1 LQFFD
6 LEIAITLVFIVLFN
20 GENFMRILRFIS
32 TVAVAC
38 VGLMQTAQA
47 LSPMPSPMPNKEVIT
62 IGYVKVGQV
71 SPLHLVEE
79 ELKKMNIEVK
89 RAEFV
94 RYADARTSLISNS
107 VDVSV
112 VGPADLAIAASQGT
126 KNIIGLSG
134 VAASPKYLVVR
145 KGVTINTWDDLKGK
159 KIAVAPGSAV
169 WFAWAMT
176 LVENN
181 IPYNTFTA
189 VNIQGGGTAFVQALK
204 RGDIDAMLSWEP
216 FESQVVAEGAAYF
229 ATNLVDYSKSKAVGQ
244 ELGLLAA
251 SGESYSK
258 RREVIKRF
266 MWAYLN
272 AEAKLAADS
281 NAFVNAY
288 SQFTGL
294 PLDVTR
300 ESHKLIKLGGVLDRA
315 QVGRLAEASF
325 KQGVIKTD
333 VTKEAMELYDDS
345 LAKEIRGR

>member
-1 LQFFD
+1 LQLF
-6 LEIAITLVFIVLFN
+6 AIGSSTFLWR
-20 GENFMRILRFIS
+20 NFMRLLRFVSATLIAWLG
-32 TVAVAC
+32 VLQA
-38 VGLMQTAQA
+38 AQA
-47 LSPMPSPMPNKEVIT
+47 ITPMPSPMPNKEVIT

-94 RYADARTSLISNS
+94 RYADARTSLLSNS

-112 VGPADLAIAASQGT
+112 VGPADLAIAASQGS
-126 KNIIGLSG
+126 KNIVGLSG
-134 VAASPKYLVVR
+134 VASSPKYLVVR

-181 IPYNTFTA
+181 VPYNTFTA

-251 SGESYSK
+251 SGEAYSK

-281 NAFVNAY
+281 NAFINTY
-288 SQFTGL
+288 SQYTGL
-294 PLDVTR
+294 SLDVTR

-315 QVGRLAEASF
+315 QVSRLAEASF
-325 KQGVIKTD
+325 KQGVIQVD
-333 VTKEAMELYDDS
+333 VTKAAADLYDDS
-345 LAKEIRGR
+345 LAREIRGR

>member
-1 LQFFD
+1 MKLIRRFA
-6 LEIAITLVFIVLFN
+6 LGLLALGACLPASWAI
-20 GENFMRILRFIS
+20 G
-32 TVAVAC
+32 
-38 VGLMQTAQA
+38 
-47 LSPMPSPMPNKEVIT
+47 PMPSPMPQKEVLT
-62 IGYVKVGQV
+62 IGYVKVGQL
-71 SPLHLVEE
+71 SPLQLVEE
-79 ELKKMNIEVK
+79 DLKKMNIEVK

-94 RYADARTSLISNS
+94 RYADARTSLLSNS
-107 VDVSV
+107 VDVSA
-112 VGPADLAIAASQGT
+112 VGPADLAIAASQGS
-126 KNIIGLSG
+126 KNIIGLTG
-134 VAASPKYLVVR
+134 VATSPKYLVVR
-145 KGVTINTWDDLKGK
+145 KGVTIEKWDDLKGK

-181 IPYNTFTA
+181 VPYNSFNA

-229 ATNLVDYSKSKAVGQ
+229 ATKLVDYSKSKAVGS

-251 SGESYSK
+251 SGEAYAK

-266 MWAYLN
+266 LWAYLN

-281 NAFVNAY
+281 NAYVNAY

-294 PLDVTR
+294 PLEVTR
-300 ESHKLIKLGGVLDRA
+300 ESHKLIKLGGILDRA
-315 QVGRLAEASF
+315 QVARLAEAAY

-333 VTKEAMELYDDS
+333 VTKEAAELFDDS
-345 LAKEIRGR
+345 LAKEIRGH

>member
-1 LQFFD
+1 MTFIRNAATTLVG
-6 LEIAITLVFIVLFN
+6 LALATSALAIT
-20 GENFMRILRFIS
+20 
-32 TVAVAC
+32 
-38 VGLMQTAQA
+38 
-47 LSPMPSPMPNKEVIT
+47 PMPSPMPTKEVIT

-89 RAEFV
+89 RVEFV
-94 RYADARTSLISNS
+94 RYADARTALISNS

-134 VAASPKYLVVR
+134 VGTSPKYLVVR
-145 KGVTINTWDDLKGK
+145 KGVTINTWDDIKGK

-181 IPYNTFTA
+181 IPYNSFQA
-189 VNIQGGGTAFVQALK
+189 INIQGGGTAFVQALK

-229 ATNLVDYSKSKAVGQ
+229 ATKLTDYSKSKAVGA

-251 SGESYSK
+251 SGESYAK

-281 NAFVNAY
+281 NAFINAY
-288 SQFTGL
+288 SQYTGL
-294 PLDVTR
+294 PLEITR
-300 ESHKLIKLGGVLDRA
+300 ESHKLIKLGGILDRD
-315 QVGRLAEASF
+315 QVARLAEASF

-333 VTKEAMELYDDS
+333 VTRQAAELYDDS